1 MIVDELLA
9 LLLSICQLFQ
19 RVIFALLRKISAKT
33 TQRRVVYVAYAR
45 KSDQNVTRV
54 SSLGRLRKYVTFLC
68 EKSIKSSAIYTKHD
82 TIEGSVCFLKGAD
95 HVSERQVVQRW
106 MITVGGVEQARIGA
120 GQSVEIGRKPI
131 RPLREDGFKRIDIV
145 DNKRSMSKRHAL
157 LIVDPTGV
165 ATIRDL
171 HSTNGT
177 YLVGSNGD
185 LLRLDPDVDFQLPDS
200 LMRMQFGDV
209 PVDFVRVE
217 DEVQEEEHSN
227 VRDLFSYA
235 TDDEKHEEPA
245 ASGLS
250 VDQILDLRAGEPT
263 GIFHAQSVSEPGL
276 SWQKGKSIKDAL
288 EGSASVDDASV
299 DDASVDS
306 EQIDSASVD
315 SDPINAAPINHD
327 VTVPV
332 VLEQQEAPVEPRN
345 LFADARAESENAQAE
360 SENAQVA
367 QSQAEPLQA
376 EPLNV
381 EPLQA
386 EQSQAE
392 SAQAESYEVE
402 SDKVEPAEIES
413 SEIESTETEPAEI
426 EPSKTESNPLEG
438 NRYYLTHE
446 DSNKAYEN
454 YTNIGP
460 LDSRFTATSI
470 DISDISDISGIDSD
484 ASYTPAFEPGSVFE
498 KVSKGEFDAQQNIVE
513 AGGFTSKEAEESTD
527 FSKQFEMAQHSELL
541 PYLASNPGLYDD
553 LYAWLAAQGNADV
566 DAALARNSG
575 YSAYRKAIEQ

>member
-1 MIVDELLA
+1 MLLVRCD
-9 LLLSICQLFQ
+9 INC
-19 RVIFALLRKISAKT
+19 SA
-33 TQRRVVYVAYAR
+33 
-45 KSDQNVTRV
+45 V
-54 SSLGRLRKYVTFLC
+54 SSLCLSRKYVIFLC
-68 EKSIKSSAIYTKHD
+68 EKSIKTSAIYTKHD

-106 MITVGGVEQARIGA
+106 MITVGGVEQARVGA

-157 LIVDPTGV
+157 LIVDPKGV

-217 DEVQEEEHSN
+217 DEVQEEETSN

-288 EGSASVDDASV
+288 EGSASVDNASV
-299 DDASVDS
+299 
-306 EQIDSASVD
+306 DSASVD
-315 SDPINAAPINHD
+315 SDSINAAPINHD

-367 QSQAEPLQA
+367 QSQAELLQA

-402 SDKVEPAEIES
+402 SDKVESAEIES
-413 SEIESTETEPAEI
+413 AETEPAEV
-426 EPSKTESNPLEG
+426 EPSKTASNPLEG

-470 DISDISDISGIDSD
+470 DISDISGIDSD